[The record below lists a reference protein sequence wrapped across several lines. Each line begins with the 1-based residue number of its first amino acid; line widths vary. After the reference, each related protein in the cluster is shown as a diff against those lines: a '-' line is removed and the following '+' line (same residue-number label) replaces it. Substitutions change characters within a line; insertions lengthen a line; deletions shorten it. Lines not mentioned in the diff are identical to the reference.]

1 MKIAGVIVSIIGVV
15 LLGVG
20 GYLFIKEK
28 LFLLSAQ
35 QATAIVIGNERSTYE
50 SNEYGT
56 QHFYCSDFQF
66 QTKDSR
72 SISFNEVDLTDV
84 PCTDL
89 DMPPDYQVGQQVP
102 VYYDLRDPAHTV
114 QIPKSVIL
122 NYDGAVIVL
131 VVGAFLLLLGLGL
144 FWIGWWR
151 SMKSA
156 TSRAGQ
162 W

>member
-20 GYLFIKEK
+20 GYLFVKEK

-35 QATAIVIGNERSTYE
+35 QATAIVTGNERYTYE
-50 SNEYGT
+50 SNDYGT
-56 QHFYCSDFQF
+56 QHYYCSDFQF
-66 QTKDSR
+66 QTKDGG
-72 SISFNEVDLTDV
+72 SISLSEDDSTDM

-89 DMPPDYQVGQQVP
+89 DMPPDYQTGQKVP
-102 VYYDLRDPAHTV
+102 VFYDARDPAHTV
-114 QIPKSVIL
+114 QISKSVSL
-122 NYDGAVIVL
+122 DYDGAMIVL

-151 SMKSA
+151 STKSA

-162 W
+162 R

>member
-20 GYLFIKEK
+20 GYLFVKEK

-35 QATAIVIGNERSTYE
+35 QATATITGNERHTYE

-56 QHFYCSDFQF
+56 QHYYCSDFQF
-66 QTKDSR
+66 QTKEGR
-72 SISFNEVDLTDV
+72 SISFSEDDSTDV

-89 DMPPDYQVGQQVP
+89 DMPPDFQTGQQVP
-102 VYYDLRDPAHTV
+102 VYYDARDPAQTV
-114 QIPKSVIL
+114 QISKSVSL
-122 NYDGAVIVL
+122 EYDGAVIVL
-131 VVGAFLLLLGLGL
+131 VVSAFLLLLGLGL

-151 SMKSA
+151 STRNA
-156 TSRAGQ
+156 TSRASQ
-162 W
+162 R